1 MSEGYE
7 GNTGKAC
14 ATGQE
19 APEGRRRSAGGTATT
34 SDHAGIPFLGH
45 VFRVSEFR
53 RDHLHHWRAAP
64 DGWIR
69 HA

>member
-7 GNTGKAC
+7 GNTPADPAG
-14 ATGQE
+14 
-19 APEGRRRSAGGTATT
+19 SLGGTGTT

-45 VFRVSEFR
+45 VFRVSDSR
-53 RDHLHHWRAAP
+53 RDHVRARRAAP

-69 HA
+69 RA

>member
-7 GNTGKAC
+7 GNTGGACVKA
-14 ATGQE
+14 
-19 APEGRRRSAGGTATT
+19 PVDRRRSAGGTGTT
-34 SDHAGIPFLGH
+34 SDHAEIPFLGH
-45 VFRVSEFR
+45 VIRVSEFR
-53 RDHLHHWRAAP
+53 RDHLHLWRAAP

>member
-14 ATGQE
+14 VTGPQ
-19 APEGRRRSAGGTATT
+19 GRRRSAGGTATT

-53 RDHLHHWRAAP
+53 RDHLHLWRAAP

-69 HA
+69 QA